1 MQAFSSCGK
10 WGMGSGGA
18 TLHCNTWASH
28 CSGFFLQSLGCRAH
42 RLQKLWQTGLLPFD
56 MWDLPRA
63 GTEALSPA
71 LAGRLPTTGPP
82 GKSPDRVL
90 NQFVILV
97 GNVHIYNMY
106 MFICV
111 CLAMCSF
118 IHEPIIIQVL

>member
-1 MQAFSSCGK
+1 
-10 WGMGSGGA
+10 
-18 TLHCNTWASH
+18 
-28 CSGFFLQSLGCRAH
+28 
-42 RLQKLWQTGLLPFD
+42 